1 VVGLQTLQYRIQIS
15 PRHAQQETAARL
27 RIRQQYFLSRS
38 SAVPFREFVR
48 KVKIVAAAGRDATV
62 RDELEDFRA
71 DHWHSVSSNLG
82 ANTAGATHRAQMPEQ
97 PKPGNVNR
105 GF

>member
-1 VVGLQTLQYRIQIS
+1 MGLQTLQYRIQIL

-27 RIRQQYFLSRS
+27 RIRQQCFLIWSG
-38 SAVPFREFVR
+38 AVPCCEFVC
-48 KVKIVAAAGRDATV
+48 KVKIVAAAARDATV

-71 DHWHSVSSNLG
+71 DHWHSDSYNLG
-82 ANTAGATHRAQMPEQ
+82 ANAAGATHRAQMPEQ